1 MLPIF
6 LKYWTHQLMLQS
18 EDGGTNN
25 FALNV
30 EQHPN
35 RPTLYQISSQSRIE
49 SPAGT
54 LWSHSYQVQYT
65 DYGDIFLPAGTL
77 WSHSYR

>member
-1 MLPIF
+1 MLSRKFKQEREMHPIF

-18 EDGGTNN
+18 EDGGANN
-25 FALNV
+25 FTLNV

-35 RPTLYQISSQSRIE
+35 RPTLYQIRSQSRIE

-54 LWSHSYQVQYT
+54 LWSHSY
-65 DYGDIFLPAGTL
+65 
-77 WSHSYR
+77 R